1 MLLAAVG
8 HTAVHVA
15 DWGDVVLVV
24 VAAVIDVDD
33 EEDGVEALLLQ
44 ATAPIDSTPSAA
56 AIERGRFLM
65 VPTVFPDTEV
75 RQGRRSRENHGR
87 RATPH
92 RPAAE
97 GHERRGGGLH
107 TVTLRNPP

>member
-24 VAAVIDVDD
+24 AAAVVDVDD

-44 ATAPIDSTPSAA
+44 ATTPIDSTPSAA
-56 AIERGRFLM
+56 ANERGCFLM
-65 VPTVFPDTEV
+65 VPIVFPDTEV
-75 RQGRRSRENHGR
+75 WQGRRSREGTSFAVLR
-87 RATPH
+87 RT
-92 RPAAE
+92 
-97 GHERRGGGLH
+97 GSTVQGLPQLCLLE
-107 TVTLRNPP
+107 T